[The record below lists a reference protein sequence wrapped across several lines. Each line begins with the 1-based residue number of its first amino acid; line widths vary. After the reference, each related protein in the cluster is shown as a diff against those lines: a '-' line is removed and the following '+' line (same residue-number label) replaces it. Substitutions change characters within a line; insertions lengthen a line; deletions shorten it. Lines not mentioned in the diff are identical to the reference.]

1 MSLPRISSRQ
11 NRDLS
16 YLVVLDVSKQPG
28 FTSPCYLVAQDCIDM
43 KNPYKSMEQEQ
54 NEQQELPQTT
64 VRHLGWSPGRRTYG
78 EVSRHDRNG
87 EIRRFC
93 GVSPNALLLRFC
105 EMQSFSIITHTHK
118 HSCCTFSLIFER
130 CGWVRWGYAR
140 PWLPVQKSAGKVPE
154 QASMTKCA
162 HPTIPLTDR
171 ISTSH
176 QHRFGTIICAG
187 TKPGIMPSRLC
198 PPLSFSC
205 TWTPSRSSRTRSWR
219 TACGLAEDSHRCC
232 LYRLFLRSRSW
243 RIGCRF
249 AEDSHCC
256 RLFLPWCPLSRRRD
270 LSRAR
275 DLINL
280 SSLSRCNMMSWSR
293 TEEYIYREKA
303 RRRTSTAKPWLATI
317 VLVRDGTL
325 FDGQIRVKALVTW
338 CCDSGGTL
346 FRQSNSMFC
355 SILVLIDRGARDVAA
370 LFTNRVRFG
379 VGSSR

>member
-16 YLVVLDVSKQPG
+16 YLVVLDVSKQQG

-43 KNPYKSMEQEQ
+43 KNPYKSTEQEQ

-130 CGWVRWGYAR
+130 CGWVGWGYAR

-162 HPTIPLTDR
+162 HPKISLTDR

-198 PPLSFSC
+198 PPLTFMEDCLRIGGIQPSLLPLPSFSSLAFMEDWLQIC
-205 TWTPSRSSRTRSWR
+205 GRQPLLPPFPS
-219 TACGLAEDSHRCC
+219 
-232 LYRLFLRSRSW
+232 
-243 RIGCRF
+243 
-249 AEDSHCC
+249 
-256 RLFLPWCPLSRRRD
+256 
-270 LSRAR
+270 
-275 DLINL
+275 
-280 SSLSRCNMMSWSR
+280 
-293 TEEYIYREKA
+293 
-303 RRRTSTAKPWLATI
+303 
-317 VLVRDGTL
+317 LV
-325 FDGQIRVKALVTW
+325 
-338 CCDSGGTL
+338 
-346 FRQSNSMFC
+346 
-355 SILVLIDRGARDVAA
+355 SIVAA
-370 LFTNRVRFG
+370 SKLVQG
-379 VGSSR
+379 